1 MKSIPPTSQ
10 KPRRDSKNFLL
21 VIIFNLQKSISL
33 LTKICW
39 RRKVLLVDANE
50 QTPCTFHFLAK
61 PKSVQRIFRTS
72 FTEFTGSQGGNFLV
86 KQITHCCQLIVTS
99 HPNKMLD
106 LVRNTQLPNSFPKLF
121 LWSRIWAICKAS
133 RNTRHKELIGTASGK
148 QSKWGVC
155 LNNIIRRVSFAKG
168 NSQNH

>member
-10 KPRRDSKNFLL
+10 KPSWDSKNFLP
-21 VIIFNLQKSISL
+21 VIFFYPQKSISL

-39 RRKVLLVDANE
+39 RRKVHLVEADE

-61 PKSVQRIFRTS
+61 RESVQRIFRTS
-72 FTEFTGSQGGNFLV
+72 FTEFTSSQGGNVPV
-86 KQITHCCQLIVTS
+86 KQITHCWQLIVTS
-99 HPNKMLD
+99 PPNKMLD

-121 LWSRIWAICKAS
+121 LWTRIWAICKAS
-133 RNTRHKELIGTASGK
+133 QNTRHKELIGIASGK
-148 QSKWGVC
+148 QSKWDVC
-155 LNNIIRRVSFAKG
+155 PNNTIRRVSFAKG